1 MSSSN
6 LDLIQDLYA
15 AFGRGDGPA
24 ALSLMDANIVWNEA
38 ESFPYADHNPY
49 IGSAAVAEGI
59 FFRLATEWDNFQVI
73 PAEFHD
79 AGETVV
85 VTGRYKGTYKAT
97 QTPLDS
103 QFAHFWRLRDG
114 KVTEFQQYT
123 DTAQAARAT
132 QA

>member
-1 MSSSN
+1 MANSN
-6 LDLIQDLYA
+6 LELIKDLYD

-59 FFRLATEWDNFQVI
+59 FFRLATEWDDFQVM

-79 AGETVV
+79 AGDTVV
-85 VTGRYKGTYKAT
+85 VAGRYKGTYKMT
-97 QTPLDS
+97 NTELDA
-103 QFAHFWRLRDG
+103 QFAHFWQVRNG
-114 KVTEFQQYT
+114 KITGFQQYT
-123 DTAQAARAT
+123 DTAQAARVT

>member
-1 MSSSN
+1 MADSN
-6 LDLIQDLYA
+6 LELIKDLYA

-24 ALSLMDANIVWNEA
+24 ALSLMDPNIVWNEA

-59 FFRLATEWDNFQVI
+59 FFRLATEWENFQVI

-85 VTGRYKGTYKAT
+85 VAGRYKGTYKT
-97 QTPLDS
+97 TNTELDA
-103 QFAHFWRLRDG
+103 QFAHFWRVCNG
-114 KVTEFQQYT
+114 KVIGFQQYT
-123 DTAQAARAT
+123 DTAKAARVV
-132 QA
+132 QS